1 MLKKGRRI
9 SIYVQAAMAVMFIQ
23 LVHKIVR
30 EIPHALNMEGP
41 GGVFTIVLACLL
53 AVGILLLFV
62 GIRWGLL
69 LGIVDAVWMLFQPIL
84 VHVILARP
92 AVDGIWW
99 YPVFPWTQAILIL
112 YFCILAW
119 KELGQPGGEPESHED
134 TVVRVGGA

>member
-9 SIYVQAAMAVMFIQ
+9 SIYVQVAMAAMFIQ
-23 LVHKIVR
+23 LMHKVVR
-30 EIPHALNMEGP
+30 EIPHALNLEGP
-41 GGVFTIVLACLL
+41 GGVFAIVLACFL

-69 LGIVDAVWMLFQPIL
+69 LGIVDAIWMLFQPIL
-84 VHVILARP
+84 VHVILAKP

-99 YPVFPWTQAILIL
+99 YPVFPWTQAILLL

-119 KELGQPGGEPESHED
+119 KKLGQPDDVPESKAL
-134 TVVRVGGA
+134 RCR

>member
-1 MLKKGRRI
+1 MLEKGRRI
-9 SIYVQAAMAVMFIQ
+9 SIYAQVAAAVMFIQ

-41 GGVFTIVLACLL
+41 GGVFAIVLTCFL
-53 AVGILLLFV
+53 AVGIRLLFME
-62 GIRWGLL
+62 IKWGLL
-69 LGIVDAVWMLFQPIL
+69 LGIVDAIWMLFQPIL
-84 VHVILARP
+84 VHVILASP

-119 KELGQPGGEPESHED
+119 KKLVQPGGVPESKTLWYE
-134 TVVRVGGA
+134 

>member
-1 MLKKGRRI
+1 VASRRCETLDKIRRI
-9 SIYVQAAMAVMFIQ
+9 SIYVQAAVAVMFIQ

-69 LGIVDAVWMLFQPIL
+69 LGIVDAIWMLFQPIL
-84 VHVILARP
+84 VHVILAQP

-119 KELGQPGGEPESHED
+119 KKLGQPGGVPES
-134 TVVRVGGA
+134 R